1 MRGES
6 LGTRFPPT
14 SAVVPLSPVR
24 VYTRVMLIVMP
35 PPPGPRRAGARA
47 GLDRPASPVLREVRL
62 LAGQHLHQG
71 GAPGLRLRDRPPE
84 GRGQLVRLLHPL
96 RVAAEPVGDLRVV
109 ARQVARPV
117 ALGRRGQVLVGP

>member
-6 LGTRFPPT
+6 LGTRLPPT

-35 PPPGPRRAGARA
+35 PPPG
-47 GLDRPASPVLREVRL
+47 RPASPILREVRL
-62 LAGQHLHQG
+62 LAGQHLDQG
-71 GAPGLRLRDRPPE
+71 GAPALRLRDRPPE
-84 GRGQLVRLLHPL
+84 GRRQLVRLLHPL

-109 ARQVARPV
+109 AREVARPI
-117 ALGRRGQVLVGP
+117 ALGRHGQV